1 MRKGTDMTKRRFPLF
16 YIIYFSVIAVAVI
29 AIIIGMGW
37 LKGLLAEYENAQ
49 PDYVAEDVFNKYYKS
64 GSFDLLAELTY
75 DEASFDDVDTVAGF
89 LTEQYGDAELTYNS
103 VSSGEEGVLKY
114 IVKSGDYKIS
124 SFTLKKSGEKTKRG
138 FDLYTEDSFEVF
150 YAADKSA
157 SVLVPEFSE
166 VYLNGKK
173 LGDEQVRDSGII
185 RETADSTPEGINPI
199 QYTRYFV
206 DGLINDPE
214 IKVMTGET
222 ENALHYNTETKE
234 YEAGLPNDPELE
246 AEHKE
251 FVLAAVKEYAKY
263 MEMDSWW
270 GRVKP
275 YFDPTTDLYVSIYT
289 VEQYFVYPHEG
300 YRFEDEYAGEF
311 YAYDEDTF
319 SCRVSVLQVLENPG
333 MEDFKDKIDMTVYV
347 RRVGGKF
354 LIYDWNVIGE

>member
-1 MRKGTDMTKRRFPLF
+1 MTRKRIPLF
-16 YIIYFSVIAVAVI
+16 YIIYFSLVTIAVI
-29 AIIIGMGW
+29 AIVVGMGW
-37 LKGLLAEYENAQ
+37 LKGILGEYENAQ
-49 PDYVAEDVFNKYYKS
+49 PHHVANDVFEEYYKS
-64 GSFDLLAELTY
+64 GDFNKLSEIAY
-75 DEASFDDVDTVAGF
+75 DEASFDGVETVAEF
-89 LTEQYGDAELTYNS
+89 LREQYGESKLTYNS
-103 VSSGEEGVLKY
+103 VSSGEEGILKY

-124 SFTLKKSGEKTKRG
+124 AFTLKKSGEKTRRG
-138 FDLYTEDSFEVF
+138 FDLYTEDSFEVY
-150 YAADKSA
+150 YAAQKSV

-173 LGDEQVRDSGII
+173 LGDEHIKENGII
-185 RETADSTPEGINPI
+185 RETADSIPEGISPI

-214 IKVMTGET
+214 IKVMTGDA
-222 ENALHYNTETKE
+222 ENSLHYNTETKE

-246 AEHKE
+246 AEHKD
-251 FVLAAVKEYAKY
+251 FVLSAVKEYAKY

-270 GRVKP
+270 GNVKP

-311 YAYDEDTF
+311 YAYDENTF
-319 SCRVSVLQVLENPG
+319 SCRVSVMQILENPG
-333 MEDFKDKIDMTVYV
+333 MEDFKDKIDMTVFL
-347 RRVGGKF
+347 RRVGDKF